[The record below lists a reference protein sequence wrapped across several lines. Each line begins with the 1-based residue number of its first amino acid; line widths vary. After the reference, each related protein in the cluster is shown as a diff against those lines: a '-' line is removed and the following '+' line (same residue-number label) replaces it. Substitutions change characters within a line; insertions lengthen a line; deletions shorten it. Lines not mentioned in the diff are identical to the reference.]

1 MSCIEADVVVLG
13 AGPAGCALALN
24 LAPFQRVLLV
34 DKGESPGVRI
44 GESLP
49 AAAGRLLRDMGLH
62 DDFVR
67 QGHLPCHVSRSAW
80 GGGLF
85 EQDAIRNLDGPGW
98 HLDRARFDAWLLQV
112 AQARGAALLRQ
123 TRLLAVGRPHDS
135 TQPWRL
141 DVERMGRPLQL
152 AARCVVDASGRN
164 SSLAKQLGSRRI
176 ASGKLV
182 CGWLLGRDR
191 IDAGGASDLHVE
203 PDGWWYTSPLPGGAR
218 LLAFYTDA
226 DLPAAAAAHSREG
239 MLARLPGVPG
249 LLSYLEQQ
257 GFCADRGHGFC
268 AAHGAVLERACGA
281 GWLAVGDAALS
292 FDPLSAQGLFNA
304 LYTGLAG
311 AEAAQRHLQGDQ
323 GALPGY
329 QAQLHAIERAYASHL
344 DACYR
349 QEQRWPDRPFWRRR
363 QAQRCLTP

>member
-1 MSCIEADVVVLG
+1 MAAPPRIEADVVVLG
-13 AGPAGCALALN
+13 AGPAGSALALN

-34 DKGESPGVRI
+34 DKGEAPGLRI

-62 DDFVR
+62 DAFLR

-80 GGGLF
+80 GGAAVF
-85 EQDAIRNLDGPGW
+85 EQDAMRNLDGHGW
-98 HLDRARFDAWLLQV
+98 HLDRARFDAWLLET

-123 TRLLAVGRPHDS
+123 TRLLALRAPS
-135 TQPWRL
+135 APAAPWRL
-141 DVERMGRPLQL
+141 DVERNGRPLQL

-164 SSLAKQLGSRRI
+164 SSLAKQLGARRI
-176 ASGKLV
+176 ANGKLV

-191 IDAGGASDLHVE
+191 IDGGGASDLHVE

-218 LLAFYTDA
+218 LVAFYTDA
-226 DLPAAAAAHSREG
+226 DLPAAAAAHSGDG

-249 LLSYLEQQ
+249 LLSCLEQA
-257 GFCADRGHGFC
+257 GFQADGRHGFC
-268 AAHGAVLERACGA
+268 AAHGAVLERVCGP

-304 LYTGLAG
+304 LFTGLAG
-311 AEAAQRHLQGDQ
+311 AEAAQRHLQGDAD
-323 GALPGY
+323 ALPGY
-329 QAQLHAIERAYASHL
+329 QQQLHAIERAYAGHL

-349 QEQRWPDRPFWRRR
+349 QEQRWPQQPFWRRR
-363 QAQRCLTP
+363 HARP